1 MQPRSCIQILRV
13 AQDDTICYM
22 IDTHSH
28 IFSEEFKE
36 DLPEVIARAKEIGVE
51 KIFMPNID
59 DTSVDDMLEVC
70 RQYPGYCFPMI
81 GFHPTSVE
89 GTDAIY
95 KVREMK
101 KLLVEGHPYI
111 AIGEVGLDLYWD
123 KTWLKEQQQILD
135 EQIQWALEWKL
146 PLVIHCREAFPEL
159 FQVLAP
165 YKDTELTGVFHSFTG
180 TVDEARE
187 LMDYSRFMIGINGVV
202 TFKKSTLPEVLKE
215 VPLTKL
221 VLETDSPYLAPVPFR
236 GKRNETSY
244 VKRVAVRLAE
254 LYGMEI
260 GEVERQTTENALK
273 VFKNC

>member
-1 MQPRSCIQILRV
+1 
-13 AQDDTICYM
+13 M

-59 DTSVDDMLEVC
+59 DTSVEDMLNVC
-70 RQYPGYCFPMI
+70 QAYPGYCFPMV

-89 GTDAIY
+89 GPDAIY
-95 KVREMK
+95 KVKEMK
-101 KLLVEGHPYI
+101 KRLVEGHPYI
-111 AIGEVGLDLYWD
+111 AVGEVGLDLYWD
-123 KTWLKEQQQILD
+123 KTWLKEQQLILD
-135 EQIQWALEWKL
+135 EQIQWALEWNL

-159 FQVLAP
+159 FQVLEP
-165 YKDTELTGVFHSFTG
+165 YKHTALTGVFHSFTG

-202 TFKKSTLPEVLKE
+202 TFKKSTLPEVLQE

-244 VKRVAVRLAE
+244 VKRVAMKLAE

-273 VFKNC
+273 VFKIR

>member
-1 MQPRSCIQILRV
+1 
-13 AQDDTICYM
+13 M

-59 DTSVDDMLEVC
+59 DTSVEDMLDVC
-70 RQYPGYCFPMI
+70 QAYPGYCFPMI
-81 GFHPTSVE
+81 GFHPTSVD
-89 GTDAIY
+89 GPDTIY

-101 KLLVEGHPYI
+101 KRLVEGHPYI

-123 KTWLKEQQQILD
+123 KTWLREQQQILD

-159 FQVLAP
+159 FQVLEP
-165 YKDTELTGVFHSFTG
+165 YKHTELTGVFHSFTG
-180 TVDEARE
+180 TLDEARE

-202 TFKKSTLPEVLKE
+202 TFKKSTLPEALKE
-215 VPLTKL
+215 VPLSKL

-244 VKRVAVRLAE
+244 VKRVAMKLAE

-273 VFKNC
+273 VFKIR

>member
-1 MQPRSCIQILRV
+1 
-13 AQDDTICYM
+13 M

-28 IFSEEFKE
+28 LFSEEFKE
-36 DLPEVIARAKEIGVE
+36 DLSEVIARAKEIGVE

-59 DTSVDDMLEVC
+59 DTSVEDMLNVC
-70 RQYPGYCFPMI
+70 QAYPDYCFPMI

-89 GTDAIY
+89 GPDAIY

-101 KLLVEGHPYI
+101 KHLVEGHPYI
-111 AIGEVGLDLYWD
+111 AVGEVGLDLYWD
-123 KTWLKEQQQILD
+123 KTWLKEQQLILD
-135 EQIQWALEWKL
+135 EQIQWALEWNL

-159 FQVLAP
+159 FQVLEP
-165 YKDTELTGVFHSFTG
+165 YKHTELTGVFHSFTG

-202 TFKKSTLPEVLKE
+202 TFKKSTLPEVLQE

-244 VKRVAVRLAE
+244 VKRVAVKLAE

-273 VFKNC
+273 VFKIR

>member
-1 MQPRSCIQILRV
+1 
-13 AQDDTICYM
+13 M

-59 DTSVDDMLEVC
+59 DTSVEDMLNVC
-70 RQYPGYCFPMI
+70 QAYPDYCFPMI

-89 GTDAIY
+89 GPDAIY

-101 KLLVEGHPYI
+101 KHLVEGHPYI
-111 AIGEVGLDLYWD
+111 AVGEVGLDLYWD
-123 KTWLKEQQQILD
+123 KTWLKEQQLILD
-135 EQIQWALEWKL
+135 EQIQWALEWNL

-159 FQVLAP
+159 FQVLEP
-165 YKDTELTGVFHSFTG
+165 YKHTELTGVFHSFTG

-202 TFKKSTLPEVLKE
+202 TFKKSTLLEVLKE
-215 VPLTKL
+215 VPLAKL

-244 VKRVAVRLAE
+244 VKKVAVKLAE
-254 LYGMEI
+254 LYGREI

-273 VFKNC
+273 VFKIR

>member
-1 MQPRSCIQILRV
+1 
-13 AQDDTICYM
+13 M

-28 IFSEEFKE
+28 IFAEEFND
-36 DLPEVIARAKEIGVE
+36 DLPEVIARAREVGVTH
-51 KIFMPNID
+51 IFMPNID
-59 DTSVDDMLEVC
+59 DTSVDAMLGVC
-70 RQYPGYCFPMI
+70 RRYPDYCFPML
-81 GFHPTSVE
+81 GFHPTSVD
-89 GTDAIY
+89 GDTSIY

-111 AIGEVGLDLYWD
+111 AIGEVGVDLYWD
-123 KTWLKEQQQILD
+123 KTWLKQQQQVLD
-135 EQIQWALEWKL
+135 EQIQWAQEWDL

-165 YKDTELTGVFHSFTG
+165 YRNTSLRGVFHSFTG
-180 TVDEARE
+180 TASEAAQ
-187 LMDYSRFMIGINGVV
+187 LMEYERFLVGINGVV
-202 TFKKSTLPEVLKE
+202 TFKKSTLPEALSV

-236 GKRNETSY
+236 GKRNEPSY

-260 GEVERQTTENALK
+260 GEVERQTTQNALK
-273 VFKNC
+273 LFKNCE

>member
-1 MQPRSCIQILRV
+1 
-13 AQDDTICYM
+13 M

-59 DTSVDDMLEVC
+59 DTSVEDMLRVC
-70 RQYPGYCFPMI
+70 QAYPGYCFPMI

-89 GTDAIY
+89 GPDAIY
-95 KVREMK
+95 KVRKMK
-101 KLLVEGHPYI
+101 KRLVEGHPHI

-123 KTWLKEQQQILD
+123 KTWLREQQQILD

-159 FQVLAP
+159 FQVLEP
-165 YKDTELTGVFHSFTG
+165 YKHTELTGVFHSFTG

-187 LMDYSRFMIGINGVV
+187 LMDYSWFMIGINGVV
-202 TFKKSTLPEVLKE
+202 TFKKSTLPEVLQE

-244 VKRVAVRLAE
+244 VKRVAVKLAE

-273 VFKNC
+273 VFKIC

>member
-1 MQPRSCIQILRV
+1 
-13 AQDDTICYM
+13 M

-36 DLPEVIARAKEIGVE
+36 DLSEVIARAKEIGVE

-59 DTSVDDMLEVC
+59 DTSVEDMLNVC
-70 RQYPGYCFPMI
+70 QAYPDYCFPMI

-89 GTDAIY
+89 GPDAIY

-101 KLLVEGHPYI
+101 KHLVEGHPYI
-111 AIGEVGLDLYWD
+111 AVGEVGLDLYWD
-123 KTWLKEQQQILD
+123 KTWLKEQQLILD
-135 EQIQWALEWKL
+135 EQIQWALEWNL

-159 FQVLAP
+159 FQVLEP
-165 YKDTELTGVFHSFTG
+165 YKHTELTGVFHSFTG

-202 TFKKSTLPEVLKE
+202 TFKKSILPEVLKE
-215 VPLTKL
+215 VPLAKL

-244 VKRVAVRLAE
+244 VKRVAVKLAE

-273 VFKNC
+273 VFKIR

>member
-1 MQPRSCIQILRV
+1 
-13 AQDDTICYM
+13 M

-28 IFSEEFKE
+28 IFSEEFME
-36 DLPEVIARAKEIGVE
+36 DLSEVIARAKEIGVE

-59 DTSVDDMLEVC
+59 DTSVEDMLNVC
-70 RQYPGYCFPMI
+70 QAYPDYCFPMI

-89 GTDAIY
+89 GPDAIY

-101 KLLVEGHPYI
+101 KHLVEGHPYI
-111 AIGEVGLDLYWD
+111 AVGEVGLDLYWD
-123 KTWLKEQQQILD
+123 KTWLKEQQLILD
-135 EQIQWALEWKL
+135 EQIQWALEWNL

-159 FQVLAP
+159 FQVLEP
-165 YKDTELTGVFHSFTG
+165 YKHTELTGVFHSFTG

-202 TFKKSTLPEVLKE
+202 TFKKSTLPEVLQE

-244 VKRVAVRLAE
+244 VKRVAVKLAE
-254 LYGMEI
+254 LYGSEI

-273 VFKNC
+273 VFKIR

>member
-1 MQPRSCIQILRV
+1 
-13 AQDDTICYM
+13 M

-36 DLPEVIARAKEIGVE
+36 DLSEVIARAKEIGVE

-59 DTSVDDMLEVC
+59 DTSVEDMLNVC
-70 RQYPGYCFPMI
+70 QAYPDYCFPMI

-89 GTDAIY
+89 GPDAIY

-101 KLLVEGHPYI
+101 KHLVEGHPYI
-111 AIGEVGLDLYWD
+111 AVGEVGLDLYWD
-123 KTWLKEQQQILD
+123 KTWLKEQQLILD
-135 EQIQWALEWKL
+135 EQIQWALEWNL

-159 FQVLAP
+159 FQVLVP
-165 YKDTELTGVFHSFTG
+165 YKHTEITGVFHSFTG

-215 VPLTKL
+215 VPLAKL

-244 VKRVAVRLAE
+244 VKRVAVKLAE

-273 VFKNC
+273 VFKIR

>member
-1 MQPRSCIQILRV
+1 
-13 AQDDTICYM
+13 M

-59 DTSVDDMLEVC
+59 DTSVEDMLSVC
-70 RQYPGYCFPMI
+70 QAYPGYCFPMI
-81 GFHPTSVE
+81 GFHPTSLE
-89 GTDAIY
+89 GPDAIY
-95 KVREMK
+95 KVKEMK
-101 KLLVEGHPYI
+101 KRLVEGHPYI

-159 FQVLAP
+159 FQILEP
-165 YKDTELTGVFHSFTG
+165 YKHTELTGVFHSFTG
-180 TVDEARE
+180 TLDEARE

-215 VPLTKL
+215 VPLSKL

-244 VKRVAVRLAE
+244 VKRVAVKLAE

-273 VFKNC
+273 VFKIR

>member
-1 MQPRSCIQILRV
+1 
-13 AQDDTICYM
+13 M

-28 IFSEEFKE
+28 IFSEEFKD
-36 DLPEVIARAKEIGVE
+36 DLSEVIARAKEIGVE

-59 DTSVDDMLEVC
+59 DTSVEDMLNVC
-70 RQYPGYCFPMI
+70 QAYPDYCFPMI

-89 GTDAIY
+89 GPDAIY

-101 KLLVEGHPYI
+101 KHLVEGHPYI
-111 AIGEVGLDLYWD
+111 AVGEVGLDLYWD
-123 KTWLKEQQQILD
+123 KTWLKEQQLILD
-135 EQIQWALEWKL
+135 EQIQWALEWNL

-159 FQVLAP
+159 FQVLEP
-165 YKDTELTGVFHSFTG
+165 YKHTELTGVFHSFTG

-215 VPLTKL
+215 VPLAKL

-244 VKRVAVRLAE
+244 VKRVAVKLAE

-273 VFKNC
+273 VFKIR

>member
-1 MQPRSCIQILRV
+1 
-13 AQDDTICYM
+13 M

-28 IFSEEFKE
+28 IFSEEFKD
-36 DLPEVIARAKEIGVE
+36 DLSEVIARAKEIGVE

-59 DTSVDDMLEVC
+59 DTSVEDMLNVC
-70 RQYPGYCFPMI
+70 QAYPDYCFPMI

-89 GTDAIY
+89 GPDAIY

-101 KLLVEGHPYI
+101 KHLVEGHPYI
-111 AIGEVGLDLYWD
+111 AVGEVGLDLYWD
-123 KTWLKEQQQILD
+123 KTWLKEQQLILD
-135 EQIQWALEWKL
+135 EQIQWALEWNL

-159 FQVLAP
+159 FQVLEP
-165 YKDTELTGVFHSFTG
+165 YKHTDLTGVFHSFTG

-202 TFKKSTLPEVLKE
+202 TFKKSTLPEVLQE

-244 VKRVAVRLAE
+244 VKRVAVKLAE

-273 VFKNC
+273 VFKIR

>member
-1 MQPRSCIQILRV
+1 
-13 AQDDTICYM
+13 M

-36 DLPEVIARAKEIGVE
+36 DLSEVIARAKEIGVE

-59 DTSVDDMLEVC
+59 DTSVEDMLNVC
-70 RQYPGYCFPMI
+70 QAYPDYCFPMI

-89 GTDAIY
+89 GPDAIY

-101 KLLVEGHPYI
+101 KHLVEGHPYI
-111 AIGEVGLDLYWD
+111 AVGEVGLDLYWD
-123 KTWLKEQQQILD
+123 KTWLKEQQLILD
-135 EQIQWALEWKL
+135 EQIQWALEWNL

-159 FQVLAP
+159 FQVLEP
-165 YKDTELTGVFHSFTG
+165 YKHTGLTGVFHSFTG

-202 TFKKSTLPEVLKE
+202 TFKKSTLPEVLQE

-244 VKRVAVRLAE
+244 VKRVAVKLAE
-254 LYGMEI
+254 LYGIEI

-273 VFKNC
+273 VFKIR

>member
-1 MQPRSCIQILRV
+1 
-13 AQDDTICYM
+13 M

-59 DTSVDDMLEVC
+59 DTSVEDMLSVC
-70 RQYPGYCFPMI
+70 QAYPDYCFPMI
-81 GFHPTSVE
+81 GFHPTSVD
-89 GTDAIY
+89 GPDAIY

-101 KLLVEGHPYI
+101 KCLVEGHPYI

-123 KTWLKEQQQILD
+123 KTWLREQQQILD

-159 FQVLAP
+159 FQVLEP
-165 YKDTELTGVFHSFTG
+165 YKHTELTGVFHSFTG
-180 TVDEARE
+180 TVDEVRE
-187 LMDYSRFMIGINGVV
+187 LMDYSRFMVGINGVV
-202 TFKKSTLPEVLKE
+202 TFKKSTLPEALKE
-215 VPLTKL
+215 VPLSKL

-244 VKRVAVRLAE
+244 VKRVAVKLAE

-273 VFKNC
+273 VFKIR

>member
-1 MQPRSCIQILRV
+1 
-13 AQDDTICYM
+13 M

-36 DLPEVIARAKEIGVE
+36 DLSEVIARAKEIGVE

-59 DTSVDDMLEVC
+59 DTSVEDMLNVC
-70 RQYPGYCFPMI
+70 QAYPDYCFPMI

-89 GTDAIY
+89 GPDAIY
-95 KVREMK
+95 KVKEMK
-101 KLLVEGHPYI
+101 KRLVEGHPYI
-111 AIGEVGLDLYWD
+111 AVGEVGIDLYWD
-123 KTWLKEQQQILD
+123 KTWLKEQQLILD
-135 EQIQWALEWKL
+135 EQIQWALEWNL

-159 FQVLAP
+159 FQVLEP
-165 YKDTELTGVFHSFTG
+165 YKHTELTGVFHSFTG

-202 TFKKSTLPEVLKE
+202 TFKKSTLPEVLQE

-244 VKRVAVRLAE
+244 VKRVAVKLAE

-273 VFKNC
+273 VFKIR

>member
-1 MQPRSCIQILRV
+1 
-13 AQDDTICYM
+13 M

-36 DLPEVIARAKEIGVE
+36 DLSEVIARAKEIGVE

-59 DTSVDDMLEVC
+59 DTSVEDMLNVC
-70 RQYPGYCFPMI
+70 QAYPDYCFPMI

-89 GTDAIY
+89 GPDAIY

-101 KLLVEGHPYI
+101 KHLVEGHPYI
-111 AIGEVGLDLYWD
+111 AVGEVGLDLYWD
-123 KTWLKEQQQILD
+123 KTWLKEQQLILD
-135 EQIQWALEWKL
+135 EQIQWALEWNL

-159 FQVLAP
+159 FQVLDP
-165 YKDTELTGVFHSFTG
+165 YKHTELTGVFHSFTG

-202 TFKKSTLPEVLKE
+202 TFKKSTLPEVLQE

-244 VKRVAVRLAE
+244 VKRVAVKLAE

-273 VFKNC
+273 VFKNR

>member
-1 MQPRSCIQILRV
+1 
-13 AQDDTICYM
+13 M

-36 DLPEVIARAKEIGVE
+36 DLSEVIARAKEIGVE

-59 DTSVDDMLEVC
+59 DTSVEDMLNVC
-70 RQYPGYCFPMI
+70 QVYPDYCFPMI

-89 GTDAIY
+89 GPDAIY

-101 KLLVEGHPYI
+101 KHLVEGHPYI
-111 AIGEVGLDLYWD
+111 AVGEVGLDLYWD
-123 KTWLKEQQQILD
+123 KTWLKEQQLILD
-135 EQIQWALEWKL
+135 EQIQWALEWNL

-159 FQVLAP
+159 FQVLEP
-165 YKDTELTGVFHSFTG
+165 YKHTELTGVFHSFTG

-202 TFKKSTLPEVLKE
+202 TFKKSTLPEVLQE

-244 VKRVAVRLAE
+244 VKRVAVKLAE
-254 LYGMEI
+254 LYGREI

-273 VFKNC
+273 VFKIR

>member
-1 MQPRSCIQILRV
+1 
-13 AQDDTICYM
+13 M

-59 DTSVDDMLEVC
+59 DTSVEDMLRVC
-70 RQYPGYCFPMI
+70 QAYPGYCFPMI

-89 GTDAIY
+89 GPDTIY
-95 KVREMK
+95 KVKEMK
-101 KLLVEGHPYI
+101 KRLVEGHPYI

-159 FQVLAP
+159 FQVLEP
-165 YKDTELTGVFHSFTG
+165 YKHTELTGVFHSFTG

-187 LMDYSRFMIGINGVV
+187 LMDYSRFMVGINGVV
-202 TFKKSTLPEVLKE
+202 TFKKSTLPEALKE
-215 VPLTKL
+215 VPLNKL

-244 VKRVAVRLAE
+244 VKRVAVKLAE
-254 LYGMEI
+254 LYGTEI

-273 VFKNC
+273 VFKIR

>member
-1 MQPRSCIQILRV
+1 
-13 AQDDTICYM
+13 M

-36 DLPEVIARAKEIGVE
+36 DLSEVIARAKEIGVE

-59 DTSVDDMLEVC
+59 DTSVEDMLNVC
-70 RQYPGYCFPMI
+70 QAYPDYCFPMI

-89 GTDAIY
+89 GPDAIY

-101 KLLVEGHPYI
+101 KHLVEGHPYI
-111 AIGEVGLDLYWD
+111 AVGEVGLDLYWN
-123 KTWLKEQQQILD
+123 KTWLKEQQLILD
-135 EQIQWALEWKL
+135 EQIQWALEWNL

-159 FQVLAP
+159 FQVLEP
-165 YKDTELTGVFHSFTG
+165 YKHTELTGVFHSFTG

-202 TFKKSTLPEVLKE
+202 TFKKSTLPEVLQE

-244 VKRVAVRLAE
+244 VKRVAVKLAE
-254 LYGMEI
+254 LYEREL

-273 VFKNC
+273 VFKIR

>member
-1 MQPRSCIQILRV
+1 
-13 AQDDTICYM
+13 M

-59 DTSVDDMLEVC
+59 DTSVEDMLSVY
-70 RQYPGYCFPMI
+70 QAYPDYCFPMI

-89 GTDAIY
+89 GPDAIY
-95 KVREMK
+95 NVKEMK
-101 KLLVEGHPYI
+101 KRLVEGHPYI

-159 FQVLAP
+159 FQVLEP
-165 YKDTELTGVFHSFTG
+165 YKHTELTGVFHSFTG
-180 TVDEARE
+180 TLDEARE

-202 TFKKSTLPEVLKE
+202 TFKKSTLPEALKE

-244 VKRVAVRLAE
+244 VKRVAVKLAE

-273 VFKNC
+273 VFKIR